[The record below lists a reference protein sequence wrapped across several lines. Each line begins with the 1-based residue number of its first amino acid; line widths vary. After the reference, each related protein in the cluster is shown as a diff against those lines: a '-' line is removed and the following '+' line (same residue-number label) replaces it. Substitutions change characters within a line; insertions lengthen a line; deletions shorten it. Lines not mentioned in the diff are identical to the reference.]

1 MRCSNHFVS
10 AAQWRDDWVVHGK
23 NGDNVP
29 TLILIFYKIKVKQ
42 IEKMCDFTK
51 GLGCETENN
60 NFDEVNQREEESV
73 P

>member
-1 MRCSNHFVS
+1 
-10 AAQWRDDWVVHGK
+10 
-23 NGDNVP
+23 
-29 TLILIFYKIKVKQ
+29 
-42 IEKMCDFTK
+42 MCDFTK